1 MAIPS
6 IRLFSGVSR
15 AVLLL
20 AALAGAHA
28 EPLDAILARMDA
40 AARQFH
46 SFSASMKRTDVTTV
60 LSESEVMYGTI
71 HMKRSKAGVTGLMNF
86 NDPNPHTIAIAGHTA
101 QRYYPKAGVV
111 EIYDT
116 SKYLA
121 VMDGYLLLGFGTTA
135 AELAKAYNVKA
146 GGTETLGSASTTR
159 IELTPKS
166 PEVLKLIRKIE
177 LWIPEGQSN
186 PVQEKI
192 TDASKNTILVL
203 YSDVKVNPELPDSAF
218 ELKLPAGVKKLTP
231 NK

>member
-1 MAIPS
+1 MKSLLSLPLVCAAAI
-6 IRLFSGVSR
+6 IC
-15 AVLLL
+15 AA
-20 AALAGAHA
+20 AALNA

-40 AARQFH
+40 SARQFH

-60 LSESEVMYGTI
+60 IQESEVMNGTI
-71 HMKRSKAGVTGLMNF
+71 RMKRNKNSVSGVMDFT
-86 NDPNPHTIAIAGHTA
+86 DPNPHTIAITGRAA
-101 QRYYPKAGVV
+101 ERYFPKANVV
-111 EIYDT
+111 EIYDAT
-116 SKYLA
+116 KYA
-121 VMDGYLLLGFGTTA
+121 SVMDGYLLLGFGTTA
-135 AELAKAYNVKA
+135 AELAKAYDVKA
-146 GGTETLGSASTTR
+146 GGTETVGSANTTR

-203 YSDVKVNPELPDSAF
+203 YSDVKVNPDLPDSAF

>member
-1 MAIPS
+1 MKSLSSLLSLA
-6 IRLFSGVSR
+6 LVCA
-15 AVLLL
+15 AVPL
-20 AALAGAHA
+20 HA
-28 EPLDAILARMDA
+28 EALDAILAHMDA
-40 AARQFH
+40 SARQFH

-60 LSESEVMYGTI
+60 IQESEVMFGTI
-71 HMKRSKAGVTGLMNF
+71 HMKRNKTSVSGVMDFT
-86 NDPNPHTIAIAGHTA
+86 DPNPHKIGIAGHAA
-101 QRYYPKAGVV
+101 QRYFPKANVV
-111 EIYDT
+111 EVYDT
-116 SKYLA
+116 TKYTA

-135 AELAKAYNVKA
+135 AELGKAYDVKA
-146 GGTETLGSASTTR
+146 GGTEKVGSANTTR

-218 ELKLPAGVKKLTP
+218 ELKVPAGVRRLTP